1 MFRYAITGSIG
12 VENNK
17 EEKGLDIIKGK
28 IIRLEKNEK

>member
-1 MFRYAITGSIG
+1 MQLLGSIG

-28 IIRLEKNEK
+28 IIRLEKK